1 MKLKRPSLVSQGS
14 ITRLLQAAE
23 QAVQRGDL
31 QQSLEILERARR
43 LDTANPDILLQL
55 GRVHGLRFDY
65 AAAGDFF
72 EKAVQLSSQKTQ
84 TLSKAGANAGAFD
97 NPELAERY
105 TRRAAEQKDATAEI
119 WIRLAEF
126 YERTR
131 QVEESVECIEQAL
144 RLEPL
149 FSGAQLVRARLERQA
164 GHWEEAEKLL
174 QSILPTTDQR
184 LRVQCYYE
192 LGAVLDR
199 QGRYDE
205 AMAALIEAKAPFQ
218 SQTGTF
224 LLKRQPFNAHRREVL
239 AGISAEVLQRWFGV
253 GPALQPARR
262 LALLCGHIR
271 SGTTLLEQVLD
282 SHLDIISA
290 EETRIFHQDVYVALW
305 HTQPQEPAAEDSTT
319 IQVKLSALEAAPVDL
334 LQRLRKNYFDSM
346 ERCLGQPIAGRLL
359 VDKNPSLP
367 LLLSGFPRVFPETK
381 LLVALRDPR
390 DVCLSCFMQ
399 YLPRH
404 IDLWHTAYF
413 NLKDTVEQYVEEMNI
428 WRTLA
433 PLMEGHYLEV
443 RYEDMVEDLES
454 VARKTL
460 EFLGVPWDAKVL
472 RFYERAQQK
481 LMRSPNYADVG
492 KPVHQRARGRWR
504 NYQKY
509 LEPYLE
515 KLEPFVKAFGY
526 EIE

>member
-1 MKLKRPSLVSQGS
+1 MKLKRPSLVSPGS
-14 ITRLLQAAE
+14 IARLLQAAE

-31 QQSLEILERARR
+31 PQSLEILERARR
-43 LDTANPDILLQL
+43 LDPANPDILLQL

-72 EKAVQLSSQKTQ
+72 EKAVQFSNRKIH
-84 TLSKAGANAGAFD
+84 TLSKAGAHAYGFYSLD
-97 NPELAERY
+97 LAERY
-105 TRRAAEQKDATAEI
+105 LRHAAEQKDATAET
-119 WIRLAEF
+119 WIRLAKF
-126 YERTR
+126 YERAR
-131 QVEESVECIEQAL
+131 RVEESARAIEQAL
-144 RLEPL
+144 RLDPSFPE
-149 FSGAQLVRARLERQA
+149 ARLVRARLERQA

-174 QSILPTTDQR
+174 RSILPAAGLE

-205 AMAALIEAKAPFQ
+205 AMAAFTEAKAPFQ
-218 SQTGTF
+218 LQTGTF
-224 LLKRQPFNAHRREVL
+224 RLKRQPLNAHWREVL
-239 AGISAEVLQRWFGV
+239 AGFSTEVLQRWFGA
-253 GPALQPARR
+253 GPELLPARR
-262 LALLCGHIR
+262 LALLCGHPR

-282 SHLDIISA
+282 SHPDIISA

-305 HTQPQEPAAEDSTT
+305 QTQPPELAAVDSTT
-319 IQVKLSALEAAPVDL
+319 IQVKLPALEAAPVDL
-334 LQRLRKNYFDSM
+334 LRRLRENYFQSM
-346 ERCLGQPIAGRLL
+346 ERCLGRPIAGRLL

-367 LLLSGFPRVFPETK
+367 MLLNGFPRVFPETK
-381 LLVALRDPR
+381 LLMALRDPR
-390 DVCLSCFMQ
+390 DVCLSCFMLD
-399 YLPRH
+399 LPRQVG
-404 IDLWHTAYF
+404 LRHTAYF
-413 NLKDTVEQYVEEMNI
+413 NLKDTTEDYAEKMSI

-433 PLMEGHYLEV
+433 PLMPGHYLEV

-460 EFLGVPWDAKVL
+460 EFLGVPWDATVL

-481 LMRSPNYADVG
+481 LMRMPNYKDVV
-492 KPVHQRARGRWR
+492 KPVYQRARGRWR

-509 LEPYLE
+509 LEPHLE

-526 EIE
+526 E